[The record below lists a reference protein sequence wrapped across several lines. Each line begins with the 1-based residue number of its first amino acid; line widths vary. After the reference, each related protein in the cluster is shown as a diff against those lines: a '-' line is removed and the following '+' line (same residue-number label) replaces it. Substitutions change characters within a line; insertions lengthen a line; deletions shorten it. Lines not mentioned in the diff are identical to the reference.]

1 MAVERSISAPAQ
13 NLTQNRRISFQ
24 IVIGNHTSFGTSTGL
39 NPQILH
45 GTLCIFIDF
54 WKDYVEKKLLTEFGK
69 NGRVLITALF
79 GTRFRQELSI
89 VSWIK
94 NLFLTRFMIISPIFL
109 ILLVNHRINKAFLWN
124 ASQYLQ

>member
-69 NGRVLITALF
+69 NGMVLLIEKTLLTYF
-79 GTRFRQELSI
+79 FFRQELSI
-89 VSWIK
+89 VS
-94 NLFLTRFMIISPIFL
+94 
-109 ILLVNHRINKAFLWN
+109 
-124 ASQYLQ
+124 